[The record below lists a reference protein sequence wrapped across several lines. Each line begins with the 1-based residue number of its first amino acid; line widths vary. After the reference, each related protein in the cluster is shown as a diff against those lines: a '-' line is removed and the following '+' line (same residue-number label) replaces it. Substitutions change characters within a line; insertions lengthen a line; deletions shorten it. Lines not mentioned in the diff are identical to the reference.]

1 MRVLVT
7 GGAGYIGAHVIRRL
21 QAAGHDLV
29 VIDNLSTGHRQAVG
43 DVPLVVADFADME
56 TLARLGDEGVFGAVI
71 HLAAHA
77 EVAESVA
84 YPERY
89 YRNNVLRSLELLDWV
104 RQAGWG
110 GVVFSSSAAVYGEP
124 TSVPI
129 TEDHSTVPTN
139 PYGDTKLAFERAL
152 AAYEHAHGLPYVAL
166 RYFNAAGADPQ
177 GGIGEDHGTAESHL
191 IPLLLRAALDDQ
203 AEMKIFGTDYPT
215 SDGTAVR
222 DYVHVCDLAEAHV
235 QALALLEKKQSG
247 FFNLGHGEGFS
258 VREVADVC
266 AAVSGRPIHATE
278 APRRAG
284 DPAVLVASS
293 SKARDVLG
301 WKPRFPTLQEI
312 VGTAWDW
319 HREHPSGYG
328 RGSA

>member
-43 DVPLVVADFADME
+43 DVPLVVADFADGE
-56 TLARLGDEGVFGAVI
+56 TLARLGEDGPFGAVI

-89 YRNNVLRSLELLDWV
+89 FRNNVVRSLELLDWV

-110 GVVFSSSAAVYGEP
+110 GIVFSSSAAVYGEP

-129 TEDHSTVPTN
+129 TEDHPTVPTN
-139 PYGDTKLAFERAL
+139 PYGETKLAFERAL
-152 AAYEHAHGLPYVAL
+152 AAYEHAHGLPFVAL

-177 GGIGEDHGTAESHL
+177 GGIGEDHGASESHL
-191 IPLLLRAALDDQ
+191 IPLLLRAALDDR
-203 AEMKIFGTDYPT
+203 AEVKIFGTDYPT

-258 VREVADVC
+258 VREVAGVC
-266 AAVSGRPIHATE
+266 ASVSGRRIGAME
-278 APRRAG
+278 APRRPG

-293 SKARDVLG
+293 GKARDVLG
-301 WKPRFPTLQEI
+301 WKPLFPTLQEI
-312 VGTAWDW
+312 VGTAWEW
-319 HREHPSGYG
+319 HRNHPGGYA
-328 RGSA
+328 RGSG